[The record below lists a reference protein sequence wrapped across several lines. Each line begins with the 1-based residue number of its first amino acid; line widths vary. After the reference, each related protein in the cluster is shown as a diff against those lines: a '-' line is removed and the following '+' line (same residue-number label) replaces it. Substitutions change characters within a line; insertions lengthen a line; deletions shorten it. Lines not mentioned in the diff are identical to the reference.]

1 MATLPVGLHRLEELM
16 KHCLETAKQLLEANG
31 AFFPFGAVIDI
42 GGKRVSVAVD
52 TGKHDVRTPDV
63 YQFIQRSMRDRFF
76 KGEIVA
82 GAIVA
87 EVSIPPELTP
97 DYPQGVRIA
106 VESNSVSR
114 IVFLPCNRLSPES
127 AGGTPG
133 PAKFAYGELI
143 GVDVRPTLFVPDQP
157 PQ

>member
-16 KHCLETAKQLLEANG
+16 KHCLDTAKQLLEANG
-31 AFFPFGAVIDI
+31 GFFPFGAVIDI
-42 GGKRVSVAVD
+42 SGKRVNVTVD
-52 TGKHDVRTPDV
+52 PGKHEVRTPEV

-76 KGEIVA
+76 AGEIVA

-87 EVSIPPELTP
+87 EVTIPPELTP
-97 DYPQGVRIA
+97 DHPQGLRIA

-114 IVFLPCNRLSPES
+114 IVFLPYKRTSP
-127 AGGTPG
+127 APADATPG
-133 PAKFAYGELI
+133 PASFIYGELI

-157 PQ
+157 AP